1 MGRAIDLFV
10 TYRFLK
16 ILVTPFEKQEA
27 YKLGIIDKDGNRTL
41 EPGTTN
47 KPTYLGTAKE
57 KNSYTVLHKLVFNI
71 KKIFAKVPGLR
82 TKLGTY
88 AAALFLL
95 KDTFK
100 EDVDP
105 KMWEQEFMKY
115 LKENNIE
122 LDNTISEEV
131 TLENGQLPKGIYK
144 LINDITFDTEDVD
157 TDSAFASNK
166 FTVPTGKGGLYK
178 FDVVT
183 RVDSGSN
190 SNLGS
195 AIGYLYKNGTA
206 QHIVFNDYAANYTNS
221 ISLNINSI
229 LNLSEGDY
237 IEVYVACN
245 TVDNGDATVTHNKY
259 SIFSGHKLIS

>member
-1 MGRAIDLFV
+1 MGSLVIKGSSSGQITIDVPAAAGTNTLTLPASTEVLANTPAFV
-10 TYRFLK
+10 TRLSSAQT
-16 ILVTPFEKQEA
+16 I
-27 YKLGIIDKDGNRTL
+27 
-41 EPGTTN
+41 
-47 KPTYLGTAKE
+47 
-57 KNSYTVLHKLVFNI
+57 S
-71 KKIFAKVPGLR
+71 
-82 TKLGTY
+82 
-88 AAALFLL
+88 
-95 KDTFK
+95 
-100 EDVDP
+100 
-105 KMWEQEFMKY
+105 
-115 LKENNIE
+115 
-122 LDNTISEEV
+122 DNTATKV
-131 TLENGQLPKGIYK
+131 
-144 LINDITFDTEDVD
+144 TFDTEDVD

-166 FTVPTGKGGLYK
+166 FTVPTGKVGLYK